1 LPGTL
6 SLSTMS
12 LSGLKSS
19 REDGTPTYL
28 IGSIAIEQSTRAVT
42 EEGFSSG
49 SLGFGEGYAIFG
61 EPDVIAHGGPAEA
74 PMSSADET
82 SSILPP
88 FAMCGASSAMSARS
102 AAGHV
107 YGFLVMLLLMM
118 RAA

>member
-1 LPGTL
+1 
-6 SLSTMS
+6 MS

-19 REDGTPTYL
+19 KEDGTPTYL
-28 IGSIAIEQSTRAVT
+28 IGSTAIEQSTGVIT
-42 EEGFSSG
+42 DDGLSPG

-61 EPDVIAHGGPAEA
+61 EPDVIAHSGPAEA

-82 SSILPP
+82 GSFLPP

-107 YGFLVMLLLMM
+107 YGFLVMLPLMM